1 MQPSNSVP
9 AEKPESLVSA
19 FLKSGIAV
27 LVGLGLAALAIRST
41 GVSVDDLWAKLSGA
55 DLPRILLGA
64 LGGFVLTATQAVRWQ
79 AVLRG
84 VTRVRFWTVFESKLV
99 GYAANCVLPARLGDL
114 VRIEFMS
121 SMTAVSRPKILATG
135 VTDLWFDKIGWIITF
150 GIAYFVAPMPDWV
163 TKAMSIMGVLI
174 LGIGTVLFFL
184 SRLPIGPVP
193 GTLVPA
199 PKISAWKE
207 IVLRFREGLNQ
218 PRMGRL
224 FVIQL
229 FLSPLSWCWET
240 LLIQF
245 VGGAFGFDLNFAQAF
260 AVLTAFNLSMVVP
273 IPGNAGAFEVAATFA
288 LRAFGVPADEAL
300 AFSVLYHLMFLVPG
314 IIAGTAIFGLKSGKM
329 QLLKSI
335 RRAYRPE
342 SVVKP

>member
-19 FLKSGIAV
+19 FLKSGIAI

-41 GVSVDDLWAKLSGA
+41 GVSIDDLWTKLSGA
-55 DLPRILLGA
+55 DLPRVLLGA

-84 VTRVRFWTVFESKLV
+84 VTPVRFWTVFQSKLV
-99 GYAANCVLPARLGDL
+99 GYAANCILPARLGDL

-121 SMTAVSRPKILATG
+121 SMTAVSRAKILATG
-135 VTDLWFDKIGWIITF
+135 VTDLWFDKIGWIVTF

-163 TKAMSIMGVLI
+163 MKAMSIMGILI
-174 LGIGTVLFFL
+174 LVIGAALYLL
-184 SRLPIGPVP
+184 SRLSGVAAAAS
-193 GTLVPA
+193 A
-199 PKISAWKE
+199 PKRSAWQE
-207 IVLRFREGLNQ
+207 VVLRFREGLNQ

-224 FVIQL
+224 FVVQL

-314 IIAGTAIFGLKSGKM
+314 IIAGTTIFGLKSGKM

-342 SVVKP
+342 SAVKP